1 MDDHF
6 WPSVYPGLI
15 VGGLIGLADGSI
27 WSTLA
32 GGLAGLG
39 GAFAAF
45 YAVNLLEIAPG
56 IIPLAAVI
64 IGAAAAAKL
73 AALAVAKFSGR
84 ARVN

>member
-27 WSTLA
+27 LSTLA

-64 IGAAAAAKL
+64 LGAAAAAKL
-73 AALAVAKFSGR
+73 AAMAVAKFSGR
-84 ARVN
+84 AN

>member
-6 WPSVYPGLI
+6 WPSIYPGLI

-27 WSTLA
+27 LSTLA

-45 YAVNLLEIAPG
+45 YMVNLLEIAPG

-64 IGAAAAAKL
+64 LGAAAVAKL
-73 AALAVAKFSGR
+73 AAMAVSTFTGGA
-84 ARVN
+84 NID

>member
-27 WSTLA
+27 LSTLA

-45 YAVNLLEIAPG
+45 YAVNLVEVEPG
-56 IIPLAAVI
+56 IVSLAAVI
-64 IGAAAAAKL
+64 LGAAAAAKV
-73 AALAVAKFSGR
+73 AAMAVAKVSGR
-84 ARVN
+84 ARVD